1 MTAKM
6 DYKYKRNSSAF
17 DVLTPESAYWIGFLY
32 GDGSC
37 TQMSRIQLVLS
48 QKDEEALIGFRNFIQ
63 CIEKPIKH
71 FVTNCGHPS
80 CSFEIRDWRMI
91 KALSKYSLNLR
102 KNKRGL
108 IHISL
113 LQPDVVRD
121 FIRGL
126 FDADGCFY
134 YDGLH
139 KNNLFAEIT
148 GYKPA
153 MKSLKSILT
162 YYQVINE
169 HKNLTRNGS
178 IWRIRFPKDACLKLI
193 RFLYEGN
200 PRYYLKRKYGIA
212 KNYLDRLNETHEV
225 TVETYLRPVS
235 QFNKGKQSEFNERKW
250 FTEDKAGVKDGN

>member
-1 MTAKM
+1 MTTKM
-6 DYKYKRNSSAF
+6 NYKYKRNSSAF

-37 TQMSRIQLVLS
+37 TQMSRIQLTLA
-48 QKDEEALIGFRNFIQ
+48 QRDEEALIGFRNFIQ

-71 FVTNCGHPS
+71 FVNNCRYPA
-80 CSFEIRDWRMI
+80 CSFEIRDWGMI
-91 KALSKYSLNLR
+91 KALAKYSLNRR
-102 KNKRGL
+102 KDQRGL

-126 FDADGCFY
+126 FDADGTFY

-153 MKSLKSILT
+153 MKSVKAILT
-162 YYQVINE
+162 HYHVINE
-169 HKNLTRNGS
+169 QKNLTRNGS
-178 IWRIRFPKDACLKLI
+178 VWRIRFPKDACIRLI
-193 RFLYEGN
+193 KFLYEGK

-212 KNYLDRLNETHEV
+212 KSYLDRLNETQEA
-225 TVETYLRPVS
+225 TVENVLKTS
-235 QFNKGKQSEFNERKW
+235 
-250 FTEDKAGVKDGN
+250 FTI

>member
-1 MTAKM
+1 MFTKRKKKKM
-6 DYKYKRNSSAF
+6 IKLKYERNSSAF

-37 TQMSRIQLVLS
+37 TQRNRIQLVLS
-48 QKDEEALIGFRNFIQ
+48 QTDGDALISFRNFIQ
-63 CIEKPIKH
+63 CIHKPIKH
-71 FVTNCGHPS
+71 LINKNTNKPYCYFQLS
-80 CSFEIRDWRMI
+80 DWHMK
-91 KALSKYSLNLR
+91 KALAKYSLNRR
-102 KNKRGL
+102 KDQRGL

-126 FDADGCFY
+126 FDADGTFY

-153 MKSLKSILT
+153 MKSVKAILT
-162 YYQVINE
+162 HYHVINE
-169 HKNLTRNGS
+169 QKNLTRNGS
-178 IWRIRFPKDACLKLI
+178 VWRIRFPKDACIRLI
-193 RFLYEGN
+193 KFLYEGK

-212 KNYLDRLNETHEV
+212 KSYLDRLNETQEA
-225 TVETYLRPVS
+225 TVENVLKTS
-235 QFNKGKQSEFNERKW
+235 
-250 FTEDKAGVKDGN
+250 FTI